1 MTRGMRWVA
10 LAAGVLFVALAMAA
24 PAGAIT
30 KESLNR
36 ALVTTVKLG
45 SLNAQ
50 NKVVGSC
57 SGTIVNATG
66 YILTNWHCV
75 GRTNDDPEDH
85 SGQNRRPGEMFHP
98 QGLVLIAPTRDARTE
113 PVPTY
118 RGQVAAGTPELDMA
132 VVKIVGMINE
142 QEKLPSSLSL
152 AAMALSDSDKA
163 DLGDPVHVLGYPDI
177 GGALINLSS
186 GIISGFDDR
195 NQDGKLDSIKTTAEM
210 APGVSGGLAMNDL
223 GEQLGIPTWGRTEGA
238 AKIDRMM
245 MVNIA
250 KTYIEQALTGQG
262 APTQS
267 PQPQPTP
274 GRGVVLRGKIIDA
287 DTKRPIPNAAY
298 GALNPGVTAAQ
309 WEKSGF
315 NTDLVATEGV
325 ADQNGVFQTAPPLEA
340 GKTYTSLA
348 AFRGYQPR
356 VFENGLKLAADAPA
370 VIDLDP
376 IALKKN

>member
-1 MTRGMRWVA
+1 MALITGLLLVA
-10 LAAGVLFVALAMAA
+10 LAIPR

-45 SLNAQ
+45 VLNAQ
-50 NKVVGSC
+50 SKVIGSC
-57 SGTIVNATG
+57 SGTVVNATG
-66 YILTNWHCV
+66 YVLTNWHCV
-75 GRTNDDPEDH
+75 GRTNDDPEDQ
-85 SGQNRRPGEMFHP
+85 SEQNRRPGEMFHP
-98 QGLVLIAPTRDARTE
+98 QGLVIIAPTRDARTE

-118 RGQVAAGTPELDMA
+118 RGQVAAGTPELDVA
-132 VVKIVGMINE
+132 VVKIVGMIDQ
-142 QEKLPSSLSL
+142 QEKLPASLSL
-152 AAMALSDSDKA
+152 AAMALGDSDKA

-195 NQDGKLDSIKTTAEM
+195 NQDGQLDSIKTTAEM

-250 KTYIEQALTGQG
+250 KTYIDQALTGQG
-262 APTQS
+262 APVTS
-267 PQPQPTP
+267 PQAQPP
-274 GRGVVLRGKIIDA
+274 SGKGVVLRGKIIDA
-287 DTKRPIPNAAY
+287 DTKRPISNAAY
-298 GALNPGVTAAQ
+298 GALNAGVTAAQ
-309 WEKSGF
+309 WERSGF
-315 NTDLVATEGV
+315 SADLVAAEGI
-325 ADQNGVFQTAPPLEA
+325 ADQNGAFQTAPPLEV
-340 GKTYTSLA
+340 GKTYTALA